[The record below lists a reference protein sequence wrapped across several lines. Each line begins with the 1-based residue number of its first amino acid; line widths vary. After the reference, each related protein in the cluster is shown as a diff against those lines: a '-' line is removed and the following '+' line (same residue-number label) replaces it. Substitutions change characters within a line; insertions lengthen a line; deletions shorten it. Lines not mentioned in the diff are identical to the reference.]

1 MKSEDIAKMMDA
13 IQAYGELLGGMK
25 KQLVA
30 QGFSEEIA
38 EQMVL
43 EILRRGI
50 Q

>member
-1 MKSEDIAKMMDA
+1 MRSEDIAKMMDA
-13 IQAYGELLGGMK
+13 VTAYGELLGGMR
-25 KQLVA
+25 KQLMA